1 MPSAFGRYV
10 DSVPCGCSPNVHA
23 PQGTLI
29 RLDSFVCGRLSS
41 FDHFLARGMSLSPQE
56 KRMRMI
62 RQVVIFGIVL
72 PAFLDFTV
80 YRLKT
85 GNFG

>member
-1 MPSAFGRYV
+1 
-10 DSVPCGCSPNVHA
+10 
-23 PQGTLI
+23 
-29 RLDSFVCGRLSS
+29 
-41 FDHFLARGMSLSPQE
+41 MSLSPQE

-72 PAFLDFTV
+72 PAFLGFTV

>member
-1 MPSAFGRYV
+1 
-10 DSVPCGCSPNVHA
+10 
-23 PQGTLI
+23 
-29 RLDSFVCGRLSS
+29 
-41 FDHFLARGMSLSPQE
+41 MSLSPQE

-62 RQVVIFGIVL
+62 RQVVIIGIVL